1 MLLLQFPILHIPD
14 FTFDISVRPAAA
26 GRAALGIPAV
36 KCNLNDS
43 DVGRGVR
50 TRYPTEQCQIDCS
63 PEYTHHQM
71 FRLLNQS
78 SAEVE
83 GTDTD

>member
-14 FTFDISVRPAAA
+14 ITFDITVRPA
-26 GRAALGIPAV
+26 GRAAHALPAV

-43 DVGRGVR
+43 DLGRGIR
-50 TRYPTEQCQIDCS
+50 TLYPTEQCKIDCS